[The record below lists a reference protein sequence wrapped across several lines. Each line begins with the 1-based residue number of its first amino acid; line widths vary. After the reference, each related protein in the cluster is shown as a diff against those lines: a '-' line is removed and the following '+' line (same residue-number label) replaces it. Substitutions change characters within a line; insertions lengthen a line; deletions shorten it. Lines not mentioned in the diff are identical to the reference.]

1 MAETRKCPY
10 CAEEIPAEAVRCR
23 YCRSRVAALDPERWY
38 RDHPERRLAGVCAA
52 VSHVLAVPLVFV
64 RVGFV
69 VLTFI
74 HFLGPILYGILWL
87 LLPFTPGTPSP
98 LERGLAAAQD
108 WVGRFGGRSPRGP
121 APPPEARNGGDAGH
135 FGAGALPGGPL
146 P

>member
-10 CAEEIPAEAVRCR
+10 CAEDIPAEAVRCR

-38 RDHPERRLAGVCAA
+38 RDHPGRRLAGVCVAL
-52 VSHVLAVPLVFV
+52 SHVLAVPVTFV
-64 RVGFV
+64 RVGFL

-74 HFLGPILYGILWL
+74 HLLGPILYGILWL
-87 LLPFTPGTPSP
+87 LLPFAPGTPSP

-108 WVGRFGGRSPRGP
+108 WVGRLRGGSGGAP
-121 APPPEARNGGDAGH
+121 PPPEARNGGDASRFDGDT
-135 FGAGALPGGPL
+135 LPGRPF